1 MADMTSQDMA
11 GKLLAAGFERS
22 GPAATALSDP
32 IADTPMVVT
41 LDQLRP
47 YDHDPRMKRNP
58 AYEEIKASI
67 RERGLDAAPAITRRP
82 GEDHYIIRNGGNTRL
97 AILRELWSETKDER
111 FFRISCLFRPW
122 PERGEIVAL
131 TGHLAENELRGGLT
145 FIERALGVE
154 KAREFYEQESS
165 AALSQSEL
173 ARRLAADGF
182 PVQRSHITR
191 MADAVRYLLPAIPT
205 VLYGGLGRHQVE
217 RLSVMRTACKRTWEH
232 YAKDR
237 TLPLDFDSF
246 FQEVLAQFDTQGDE
260 FATQRVQDELIG
272 QMSEL
277 LGIGYDVLALDLTE
291 SESRHRALVSDPTP
305 PAAPPALPSPTAG
318 TPPPPGVASSIAK
331 PAAAA
336 SPPPASPPASEPTLR
351 EDTARETTT
360 ESPAAAPG
368 DLLLEHIVSP
378 APTTERLQSIQRMV
392 ADQLG
397 DALPP
402 DFSASVLQSIP
413 VQAGGLYPISDVWY
427 IDAGLDTPDRLRIH
441 IAQFAREIAGEAAL
455 DECIEDRSD
464 GIGFVCCA
472 ARRRLASTA
481 ARPGSTPRRLHK
493 ALERHGVGQAISAAP
508 PGPASAGPG
517 SRHHGARDVSEG
529 GRMSTSH
536 PLNQA
541 VIAQALYDLR
551 NGQLRRCKAM
561 GFGEAELDALKHPAL
576 ISVLANASVSWC
588 SVTVNR
594 EVLQRLLNQ
603 AQDVEKEIATVD
615 RMLRLG
621 ASTEM
626 VSRFYGL
633 THQEVAL
640 RREILGL
647 PKRKGRHPVLDET
660 QDTELWRQW
669 KAVTSSRNVDLED
682 ETSILDAA
690 MDLAEGMSLPLS
702 VVWAAIRNWVDQG
715 LD

>member
-97 AILRELWSETKDER
+97 AILRELWSETKEER

-154 KAREFYEQESS
+154 KARGFYEQESG

-237 TLPLDFDSF
+237 SLPLDFDSF

-260 FATQRVQDELIG
+260 FAPQRVQDELIG

-318 TPPPPGVASSIAK
+318 TPTPPGAASSIATPA
-331 PAAAA
+331 PAAST
-336 SPPPASPPASEPTLR
+336 SPAGPPVSEPTLR
-351 EDTARETTT
+351 HDDTSAGEAAAG
-360 ESPAAAPG
+360 SPAAAPG
-368 DLLLEHIVSP
+368 DLLREHIVSP

-441 IAQFAREIAGEAAL
+441 IAQFAREIAGEADL
-455 DECIEDRSD
+455 DECIEDRTD
-464 GIGFVCCA
+464 GIGFACRAPAHAPAPLGRAVLTLLA
-472 ARRRLASTA
+472 SLTGQSAADAGVDGTQLAADLPTLLHGLGRGQDHGIRITRLSDTALVKLFRLLRLARR
-481 ARPGSTPRRLHK
+481 
-493 ALERHGVGQAISAAP
+493 
-508 PGPASAGPG
+508 
-517 SRHHGARDVSEG
+517 
-529 GRMSTSH
+529 
-536 PLNQA
+536 
-541 VIAQALYDLR
+541 
-551 NGQLRRCKAM
+551 
-561 GFGEAELDALKHPAL
+561 
-576 ISVLANASVSWC
+576 
-588 SVTVNR
+588 
-594 EVLQRLLNQ
+594 LL
-603 AQDVEKEIATVD
+603 
-615 RMLRLG
+615 
-621 ASTEM
+621 
-626 VSRFYGL
+626 
-633 THQEVAL
+633 
-640 RREILGL
+640 
-647 PKRKGRHPVLDET
+647 
-660 QDTELWRQW
+660 
-669 KAVTSSRNVDLED
+669 DLEAG
-682 ETSILDAA
+682 TTAPGA
-690 MDLAEGMSLPLS
+690 
-702 VVWAAIRNWVDQG
+702 
-715 LD
+715 

>member
-82 GEDHYIIRNGGNTRL
+82 GGDHYIIRNGGNTRL
-97 AILRELWSETKDER
+97 AILRELWSETKEER

-154 KAREFYEQESS
+154 KAREFYEQESG

-237 TLPLDFDSF
+237 SLPLDFDSF

-260 FATQRVQDELIG
+260 FAPQRVQDELIG

-277 LGIGYDVLALDLTE
+277 LGICYDVLALDLTE

-305 PAAPPALPSPTAG
+305 PAAQPALPSPTAG
-318 TPPPPGVASSIAK
+318 TPTPPGAASSIAT

-336 SPPPASPPASEPTLR
+336 GPPPASPPASEPTLR
-351 EDTARETTT
+351 HDDTAASEAATG
-360 ESPAAAPG
+360 SPAAAPS
-368 DLLLEHIVSP
+368 DLLREHIVSP

-441 IAQFAREIAGEAAL
+441 IAQFAREIAGEAGL
-455 DECIEDRSD
+455 DEYIEDRAD
-464 GIGFVCCA
+464 GIGFACR
-472 ARRRLASTA
+472 AR
-481 ARPGSTPRRLHK
+481 
-493 ALERHGVGQAISAAP
+493 GQAPSP
-508 PGPASAGPG
+508 L
-517 SRHHGARDVSEG
+517 
-529 GRMSTSH
+529 GR
-536 PLNQA
+536 A
-541 VIAQALYDLR
+541 VL
-551 NGQLRRCKAM
+551 
-561 GFGEAELDALKHPAL
+561 
-576 ISVLANASVSWC
+576 
-588 SVTVNR
+588 T
-594 EVLQRLLNQ
+594 LL
-603 AQDVEKEIATVD
+603 
-615 RMLRLG
+615 
-621 ASTEM
+621 
-626 VSRFYGL
+626 
-633 THQEVAL
+633 
-640 RREILGL
+640 
-647 PKRKGRHPVLDET
+647 
-660 QDTELWRQW
+660 
-669 KAVTSSRNVDLED
+669 
-682 ETSILDAA
+682 
-690 MDLAEGMSLPLS
+690 
-702 VVWAAIRNWVDQG
+702 
-715 LD
+715 

>member
-97 AILRELWSETKDER
+97 AILRELWSETKEER

-154 KAREFYEQESS
+154 KAREFYEQESG

-237 TLPLDFDSF
+237 SLPLDFDSF

-260 FATQRVQDELIG
+260 FAPQRVQDELIG

-305 PAAPPALPSPTAG
+305 PAAQPALPSPTAG
-318 TPPPPGVASSIAK
+318 TPTPPGAASSIA
-331 PAAAA
+331 
-336 SPPPASPPASEPTLR
+336 
-351 EDTARETTT
+351 
-360 ESPAAAPG
+360 
-368 DLLLEHIVSP
+368 
-378 APTTERLQSIQRMV
+378 
-392 ADQLG
+392 
-397 DALPP
+397 
-402 DFSASVLQSIP
+402 
-413 VQAGGLYPISDVWY
+413 
-427 IDAGLDTPDRLRIH
+427 TP
-441 IAQFAREIAGEAAL
+441 
-455 DECIEDRSD
+455 
-464 GIGFVCCA
+464 
-472 ARRRLASTA
+472 
-481 ARPGSTPRRLHK
+481 
-493 ALERHGVGQAISAAP
+493 
-508 PGPASAGPG
+508 
-517 SRHHGARDVSEG
+517 
-529 GRMSTSH
+529 
-536 PLNQA
+536 
-541 VIAQALYDLR
+541 
-551 NGQLRRCKAM
+551 
-561 GFGEAELDALKHPAL
+561 
-576 ISVLANASVSWC
+576 
-588 SVTVNR
+588 
-594 EVLQRLLNQ
+594 
-603 AQDVEKEIATVD
+603 
-615 RMLRLG
+615 
-621 ASTEM
+621 
-626 VSRFYGL
+626 
-633 THQEVAL
+633 
-640 RREILGL
+640 
-647 PKRKGRHPVLDET
+647 
-660 QDTELWRQW
+660 
-669 KAVTSSRNVDLED
+669 
-682 ETSILDAA
+682 
-690 MDLAEGMSLPLS
+690 
-702 VVWAAIRNWVDQG
+702 
-715 LD
+715 